1 RAAAR
6 MDGVVAVVTGRDDAV
21 ARIRIRAR
29 SALPG
34 YVETEQPVLAWPIVR
49 YAGEALAIVAGADRY
64 DVEDAAALVRVDYE
78 PLPAAVDLLTAT
90 RAGAPLV
97 HEAAHGNA
105 FLVRRFQQGDVEAAL
120 AS

>member
-49 YAGEALAIVAGADRY
+49 HAGEALAAVVAADRY
-64 DVEDAAALVRVDYE
+64 TAEDAAARVVVDYA
-78 PLPAAVDLLTAT
+78 PLPAVVDVID
-90 RAGAPLV
+90 GAPRV
-97 HEAAHGNA
+97 NDAMAGNL
-105 FLVRRFQQGDVEAAL
+105 FLTRRFD
-120 AS
+120 